1 MNKLGMLAAG
11 VSVGVVGAAV
21 TAAAPKAAPSGP
33 VASYWMDVA
42 TQSGMGAGMM
52 GNGRPNPAQMMAM
65 MNGGGGQAIRTM
77 DLRLASRDKAPSA
90 PQADHLI
97 PAGLQMG
104 ASLPLL
110 TPVREEAPRDTTP
123 GMPEQYERPHGR
135 MLIYWG
141 CGEHAGAGQPT
152 VIDFS
157 KMEPGKM
164 PAGMAAF
171 ASMAHGQS
179 GPTTAPGFGR
189 WPNERDSRQVPA
201 TGSLVGAHRIEANYA
216 PPIAFSLG
224 AGEDFMPALGLRE
237 AGALPSGASRLAW
250 QPAATATG
258 YALSMF
264 GSNGSGD
271 VIMWTS
277 ARSAQMPTMDYLPP
291 SEVKRLVTAGAVLPP
306 SASECVLPAE
316 VAAASPAGMVMMIGY
331 GPEADFSD
339 NPKAPKW
346 TTKVR
351 FKTTASLMR
360 GMGGDESS
368 DAANPDQQQAQQQ
381 QQEQPKKKRRGIGL
395 GDLLGA
401 IPH

>member
-1 MNKLGMLAAG
+1 MNKMGVLAAG
-11 VSVGVVGAAV
+11 VSVAVMGAAV
-21 TAAAPKAAPSGP
+21 TAAAPKTAAPTP

-42 TQSGMGAGMM
+42 TQSGLGAGMM
-52 GNGRPNPAQMMAM
+52 GGGRPNPAQMMAM
-65 MNGGGGQAIRTM
+65 MNGGGGQAIHTL
-77 DLRLASRDKAPSA
+77 DLRLASKDKAPSA

-110 TPVREEAPRDTTP
+110 TPVRTEAPRETTP
-123 GMPEQYERPHGR
+123 GMPTQYERPKGR

-157 KMEPGKM
+157 KIQPGKM
-164 PAGMAAF
+164 PPGMAAF

-179 GPTTAPGFGR
+179 GPMSAPGFGR
-189 WPNERDSRQVPA
+189 WPNERDSRQVPV
-201 TGSLVGAHRIEANYA
+201 TGSLLGAHKVQANYA

-224 AGEDFMPALGLRE
+224 SGQDFMPALGLRE
-237 AGALPSGASRLAW
+237 AGALPSGASRLMW
-250 QPAATATG
+250 QPAANATG

-271 VIMWTS
+271 MIMWTS
-277 ARSAQMPTMDYLPP
+277 AKSAQMPTMDYLAP
-291 SEVKRLVTAGAVLPP
+291 SEVRRLVAAGAVLAP
-306 SASECVLPAE
+306 STSECVLPAE

-339 NPKAPKW
+339 NPKTPKW

-360 GMGGDESS
+360 GMGDYGGY
-368 DAANPDQQQAQQQ
+368 AANAPQQQQPAQQQ
-381 QQEQPKKKRRGIGL
+381 PPPKKRRGIGI

-401 IPH
+401 IPHR